1 MNRSADHLQV
11 NFEAQYE
18 HSRLANYKQLQAA
31 FNAAGLDKVGH
42 ILAAAATAKRMSIRH
57 RASLSSLN
65 CLAGG
70 GGTAAGEVTCG
81 AAAAPHLVA

>member
-11 NFEAQYE
+11 NFEAKYE

-31 FNAAGLDKVGH
+31 FSAAGLDKVSH
-42 ILAAAATAKRMSIRH
+42 MLTAAMTPRRVSIRC

-65 CLAGG
+65 CPAGG
-70 GGTAAGEVTCG
+70 GGTAAGTVTSG
-81 AAAAPHLVA
+81 TAAAPHLVA